1 MTDGYYSFNSK
12 VQPLPS
18 LTSDPTPTIQLADP
32 VLYAAA
38 NLFRQILNTN
48 LQPRF
53 SNEAAACGLT
63 HANLDNFV
71 DGVTVAQ
78 VIDYPLDPSA
88 LRVTNY
94 KFPLL
99 SVYTEEE
106 FFHQWTL
113 TNQMV
118 HRTLVISW
126 ILPPLAVQQMN
137 RMYEFLQ
144 LAGKAMLAYGPQ
156 GYDPKVTPNGPSA
169 WQTANLS
176 FGAMMGVKHL
186 PYMGLDKEKKT
197 AYFPSIQMRMAVM
210 ERQQDPVPQNFE
222 SFSGISLLREDL
234 VDGYNPAN
242 PITNFIDGYVYPNI
256 SLTSCTPNSGSI
268 QGNTLLVIQGTGFL
282 ATKISTVTVCG
293 AEVKSLV
300 VKSPT
305 VMLAITNPGIT
316 AGTGDVVAY
325 DEQGNSYTL
334 TNGFTYTT
342 P

>member
-1 MTDGYYSFNSK
+1 MTDSNYSFNSK

-18 LTSDPTPTIQLADP
+18 LTSDPTPIIQLADP

-71 DGVTVAQ
+71 DNVTVAQ
-78 VIDYPLDPSA
+78 VIDYPLDPNA
-88 LRVTNY
+88 LRITNY
-94 KFPLL
+94 KFPLM

-106 FFHQWTL
+106 YFHQWTL

-118 HRTLVISW
+118 HRTLVIAW
-126 ILPPLAVQQMN
+126 ILPPLTVQQMN
-137 RMYEFLQ
+137 RLYTFLQ
-144 LAGKAMLAYGPQ
+144 EASKAMLAFGPQ
-156 GYDPKVTPNGPSA
+156 GYDPKVNPNGPSA
-169 WQTANLS
+169 WQTANMS
-176 FGAMMGVKHL
+176 FGAMIGVKHL
-186 PYMGLDKEKKT
+186 PYMGLDKEKKA

-210 ERQQDPVPQNFE
+210 ERGQDPVPQNFI
-222 SFSGISLLREDL
+222 SFTGISTLQENL

-242 PITNFIDGYVYPNI
+242 PILDFVDGYIVPNI

-268 QGNTLLVIQGTGFL
+268 QGNNLLVIQGAGFL
-282 ATKISTVTVCG
+282 AEKIAQVKVCG
-293 AEVKSLV
+293 AQVKKISVLQPNVMLV
-300 VKSPT
+300 V
-305 VMLAITNPGIT
+305 TNPGIT

-334 TNGFTYTT
+334 HNGFTYTT